1 MSVLVDKNT
10 RLVVQGITGKEGTF
24 HTLQMIDYGTNI
36 VGGVTPGKGGTT
48 HEGVPVFNTVA
59 DAVKETGANASV
71 IYVPPAFAADAIME
85 AADAGIPLVV
95 CITEGIPVADMIKAK
110 EFLWSA
116 DTLVC
121 TDAASTFGNGPGSK
135 LDEAAEKRSLADK
148 SVRAPTRLIGPNC
161 PGVIS
166 PGKCK
171 IGIMPGH
178 IHKEGRI
185 GVVSRSGTLTY
196 EAVGQLTALGL
207 GQSTAIGIGGD
218 PIIGTTHTDALK
230 LFQADDETDAIVM
243 IGEIGGTA
251 EEDAAAYAKDN
262 VTKPIVA
269 FIAGQTAPP
278 GRRMGH
284 AGAII
289 SGGKGTAADKMK
301 ALKEAGIRV
310 VESPADIGK
319 AVQEV
324 LGTKAAA

>member
-1 MSVLVDKNT
+1 MAVLVDKNT
-10 RLVVQGITGKEGTF
+10 RLIVQGITGKEGTF
-24 HTLQMIDYGTNI
+24 HMLQMREYGTNV

-95 CITEGIPVADMIKAK
+95 CITEGIPVADMVKAK
-110 EFLWSA
+110 EYLS
-116 DTLVC
+116 DR
-121 TDAASTFGNGPGSK
+121 N
-135 LDEAAEKRSLADK
+135 
-148 SVRAPTRLIGPNC
+148 TRVIGPNC
-161 PGVIS
+161 PGIIS

-218 PIIGTTHTDALK
+218 PIIGTNHTDALRM
-230 LFQADDETDAIVM
+230 FQEDDETDAIVM

-251 EEDAAAYAKDN
+251 EEDAAAYAKDH

-289 SGGKGTAADKMK
+289 SGGKGTAAEKMA
-301 ALKEAGIRV
+301 ALEAAGIRV
-310 VESPADIGK
+310 VQSPADIGQ
-319 AVQEV
+319 AIVEV
-324 LGTKAAA
+324 LGTGASA

>member
-1 MSVLVDKNT
+1 LSVLVDQNT
-10 RLVVQGITGKEGTF
+10 RLIVQGITGKEGTF
-24 HTLQMIDYGTNI
+24 HTLQMIDYGTNV
-36 VGGVTPGKGGTT
+36 VGGVTPGKGGTA

-59 DAVKETGANASV
+59 DAVRETGANASV

-85 AADAGIPLVV
+85 SADAGIPLVV
-95 CITEGIPVADMIKAK
+95 AITEGVPVADMVA
-110 EFLWSA
+110 
-116 DTLVC
+116 
-121 TDAASTFGNGPGSK
+121 
-135 LDEAAEKRSLADK
+135 
-148 SVRAPTRLIGPNC
+148 VREYLRERKTRVIGPNC
-161 PGVIS
+161 PGIIS

-196 EAVGQLTALGL
+196 EAVGQLTSLGL

-218 PIIGTTHTDALK
+218 PIIGTNHTDALR
-230 LFQADDETDAIVM
+230 LFEADYETDAIIM

-251 EEDAAAYAKDN
+251 EEDAAAFARDN

-289 SGGKGTAADKMK
+289 SGGKGTAAEKMS
-301 ALKEAGIRV
+301 ALREAGIRV
-310 VESPADIGK
+310 VESPADIGRAVVELLGSK
-319 AVQEV
+319 AS
-324 LGTKAAA
+324 A

>member
-1 MSVLVDKNT
+1 LSVLVDKNT

-24 HTLQMIDYGTNI
+24 HTRQMVEYGTNV

-48 HEGVPVFNTVA
+48 HEDIPVFNTVA
-59 DAVKETGANASV
+59 DAVREQGANASV
-71 IYVPPAFAADAIME
+71 IYVPPPFAADAIME
-85 AADAGIPLVV
+85 AADAGLPLVV
-95 CITEGIPVADMIKAK
+95 CITEGIPALDMVKVK
-110 EFLWSA
+110 EYLS
-116 DTLVC
+116 
-121 TDAASTFGNGPGSK
+121 
-135 LDEAAEKRSLADK
+135 DK
-148 SVRAPTRLIGPNC
+148 PTRLIGPNC
-161 PGVIS
+161 PGIIS

-178 IHKEGRI
+178 IHKEGRV

-218 PIIGTTHTDALK
+218 PIIGTTHTDALA
-230 LFQADDETDAIVM
+230 LFQEDDETDGIVM

-251 EEDAAAYAKDN
+251 EEDAAAFAKEN
-262 VTKPIVA
+262 VRKPIVA

-289 SGGKGTAADKMK
+289 AGGKGTAAEKMK
-301 ALKEAGIRV
+301 ALEDAGIRV
-310 VESPADIGK
+310 VRSPADIGAAMK
-319 AVQEV
+319 DA
-324 LGTKAAA
+324 LGAGASA

>member
-1 MSVLVDKNT
+1 LLDYLQLIQRSKNLSVLVDNNT
-10 RLVVQGITGKEGTF
+10 RLIVQGITGKEGTF
-24 HTLQMIDYGTNI
+24 HTQQMIEYGTNI

-48 HEGVPVFNTVA
+48 HENVPVFNTVA
-59 DAVKETGANASV
+59 DAVSETGANASV

-95 CITEGIPVADMIKAK
+95 CITEGIPVADMTRVRR
-110 EFLWSA
+110 FL
-116 DTLVC
+116 
-121 TDAASTFGNGPGSK
+121 
-135 LDEAAEKRSLADK
+135 EDK
-148 SVRAPTRLIGPNC
+148 NTRLIGPNC
-161 PGVIS
+161 PGIIS

-196 EAVGQLTALGL
+196 EAVGQLSALGL

-218 PIIGTTHTDALK
+218 PIIGTNHTDALR

-251 EEDAAAYAKDN
+251 EEDAAAFAKEN

-289 SGGKGTAADKMK
+289 SGGKGTAAEKMK
-301 ALKEAGIRV
+301 ALQEAGIRV
-310 VESPADIGK
+310 VESPADIGQ
-319 AVQEV
+319 AVREV
-324 LGTKAAA
+324 LDARASA

>member
-1 MSVLVDKNT
+1 MAVLVDKNT
-10 RLVVQGITGKEGTF
+10 RLIVQGITGKEGTF
-24 HTLQMIDYGTNI
+24 HTLQMRDYGTNV

-48 HEGVPVFNTVA
+48 HEGIPVFNTVA
-59 DAVKETGANASV
+59 DAVRETGANASV

-95 CITEGIPVADMIKAK
+95 AITEGIPVADMVKAK
-110 EFLWSA
+110 EYLS
-116 DTLVC
+116 DH
-121 TDAASTFGNGPGSK
+121 N
-135 LDEAAEKRSLADK
+135 
-148 SVRAPTRLIGPNC
+148 TRVIGPNC
-161 PGVIS
+161 PGIIS

-185 GVVSRSGTLTY
+185 GVGSRSGTLTY

-218 PIIGTTHTDALK
+218 PIIGTNHTDALRM
-230 LFQADDETDAIVM
+230 FQEDDETDAIVM

-289 SGGKGTAADKMK
+289 SGGKGTAAEKMA
-301 ALKEAGIRV
+301 ALTAAGIRV
-310 VESPADIGK
+310 VESPADIGQ
-319 AVQEV
+319 AIVEAI
-324 LGTKAAA
+324 GAGAAA

>member
-1 MSVLVDKNT
+1 M
-10 RLVVQGITGKEGTF
+10 QGITGKEGTF
-24 HTLQMIDYGTNI
+24 HMLQMRDYGTNV
-36 VGGVTPGKGGTT
+36 VGGVTPGKGGST
-48 HEGVPVFNTVA
+48 HEGAAVFNTVA

-85 AADAGIPLVV
+85 AADAGLPLVV
-95 CITEGIPVADMIKAK
+95 CITEGIPVADMVKVN
-110 EFLWSA
+110 EYL
-116 DTLVC
+116 
-121 TDAASTFGNGPGSK
+121 
-135 LDEAAEKRSLADK
+135 K
-148 SVRAPTRLIGPNC
+148 SRKTRMIGPNC
-161 PGVIS
+161 PGIIS

-218 PIIGTTHTDALK
+218 PIIGTTHTDALR
-230 LFQADDETDAIVM
+230 LFQEDDETDAIVM

-251 EEDAAAYAKDN
+251 EEDAAAFAKGN

-289 SGGKGTAADKMK
+289 SGGKGTAAEKMS
-301 ALKEAGIRV
+301 ALRDAGIRV
-310 VESPADIGK
+310 VQSPADIGQ
-319 AVQEV
+319 AVADV
-324 LGTKAAA
+324 LGAKASA

>member
-1 MSVLVDKNT
+1 LAVLVDKNT
-10 RLVVQGITGKEGTF
+10 RLIVQGITGKEGTF
-24 HTLQMIDYGTNI
+24 HTLQMRDYGTNV

-48 HEGVPVFNTVA
+48 HEGIPVFNTVA
-59 DAVKETGANASV
+59 DAVRETGANASV

-85 AADAGIPLVV
+85 SADAGIPLVV
-95 CITEGIPVADMIKAK
+95 AITEGIPVADMVKVK
-110 EFLWSA
+110 EFL
-116 DTLVC
+116 
-121 TDAASTFGNGPGSK
+121 
-135 LDEAAEKRSLADK
+135 RDK
-148 SVRAPTRLIGPNC
+148 NTRMIGPNC
-161 PGVIS
+161 PGIIS

-218 PIIGTTHTDALK
+218 PIIGTTHKDALK
-230 LFQADDETDAIVM
+230 LFQEDDETDAIVV
-243 IGEIGGTA
+243 IGEIGGSD
-251 EEDAAAYAKDN
+251 EESAALYAKDH
-262 VTKPIVA
+262 VTKPIIA

-289 SGGKGTAADKMK
+289 SGGQGTAADKIK
-301 ALKEAGIRV
+301 ALESANVRV
-310 VESPADIGK
+310 CKSPSQMGATMEQALRDAKLLERAK
-319 AVQEV
+319 AVATV
-324 LGTKAAA
+324 